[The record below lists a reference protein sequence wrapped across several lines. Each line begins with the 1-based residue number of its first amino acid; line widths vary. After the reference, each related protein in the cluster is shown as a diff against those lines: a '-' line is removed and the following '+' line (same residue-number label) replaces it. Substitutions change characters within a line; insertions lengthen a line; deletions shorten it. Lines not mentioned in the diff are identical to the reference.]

1 MNDWLHDLPIVWMAV
16 LFFGVTYFVTAII
29 YTAVM
34 VLAIGERARAFRSAS
49 PGMLPPLGILFAL
62 FVAFTTQ
69 QVWGDNDRANAAI
82 DREASA
88 LRAAVVLA
96 AGWPGE
102 PQARLRA
109 LIRRY
114 TAEAANVEWPMMA
127 KKTANLSV
135 IPPDL
140 SQALELI
147 VSVTP
152 TSQGQQIA
160 QREIV
165 TELEAALAAR
175 SQRIIISQSQVN
187 PLKWSSL
194 LVQAGCALLAIAF
207 VHCENRISAAL
218 MMGLF
223 ATGVA
228 TSLLLIAAHDR
239 PFIGEFKVRPGPLLQ
254 IMPEASLSFGAPR
267 VGSAVAQPG

>member
-1 MNDWLHDLPIVWMAV
+1 
-16 LFFGVTYFVTAII
+16 
-29 YTAVM
+29 
-34 VLAIGERARAFRSAS
+34 
-49 PGMLPPLGILFAL
+49 MLPPLGILFAL
-62 FVAFTTQ
+62 FVAFTAQ
-69 QVWGDNDRANAAI
+69 QVWADNDRANAAI

-88 LRAAVVLA
+88 LRAALHLA

-102 PQARLRA
+102 PQVRLRA
-109 LIRRY
+109 SIHRY
-114 TAEAANVEWPMMA
+114 ITEAVNVEWPMMA
-127 KKTANLSV
+127 RKAADLTV

-140 SQALELI
+140 SRALELTL
-147 VSVTP
+147 SLTP
-152 TSQGQQIA
+152 SSQGQQIA

-165 TELEAALAAR
+165 IELEAALAAR
-175 SQRIIISQSQVN
+175 GQRIIVSEVQVN

-207 VHCENRISAAL
+207 VHCENRVSAAL

-239 PFIGEFKVRPGPLLQ
+239 PFIGEFKVRPDPLLH
-254 IMPEASLSFGAPR
+254 IMPEASLGLVAPLA
-267 VGSAVAQPG
+267 G